1 MSRLSMSPDSFM
13 CVPSLHF
20 YMCAMINSYNA
31 DHLDICDICVMSHI
45 SMNHVIRINKSW
57 HTYGWGMTYL
67 CVCCHFFT
75 LVPWFI
81 SVMQI
86 VSKYEIVLIA
96 GIYTTL
102 NCVTYS
108 YVCIYM
114 CIYIYI
120 YICVCVYI
128 YTCIYVYMYIYIY
141 VYICI
146 YIYIYIYL
154 CTHIYIY
161 IYTHTH
167 IYIYIYI

>member
-120 YICVCVYI
+120 YICVCV
-128 YTCIYVYMYIYIY
+128 CVC
-141 VYICI
+141 ICI
-146 YIYIYIYL
+146 CICRFNRYIASL
-154 CTHIYIY
+154 VSVPSDTNRCVRLAHSQEQLGKVRHKT
-161 IYTHTH
+161 
-167 IYIYIYI
+167 